1 MQVEIDGLG
10 LLGRPLRVSTPG
22 VRSTLKSA
30 GLPRR
35 LLTFVV
41 QVITEEGRFN
51 VLAKLA
57 GGLVPAERNDSDVV
71 ALGRAP
77 FPVIPRARDDEVRVI
92 GIVLLGVAKDLP
104 RSPGIFLIP
113 ESGDV
118 EVGNSG
124 RMKLADP
131 GFLFPEV
138 IVVGMLHG

>member
-1 MQVEIDGLG
+1 MIDETLVRNLPVAPVSTRVGWRDRALAVGDGVGGIGNEFSVVFSGAAGKWRGERERAIGVQVEIDGLG

-77 FPVIPRARDDEVRVI
+77 FPVIP
-92 GIVLLGVAKDLP
+92 
-104 RSPGIFLIP
+104 
-113 ESGDV
+113 
-118 EVGNSG
+118 N
-124 RMKLADP
+124 
-131 GFLFPEV
+131 
-138 IVVGMLHG
+138 